1 MVILDKRYGSLNSI
15 DGASGRICVPKK
27 KKRECKLKCI

>member
-27 KKRECKLKCI
+27 KRECKLKCI